1 MNGILDAVSPHALEI
16 VGIGVSLVI
25 GWASTQAARR
35 FGLDI
40 EKRHR
45 DVLHQALMT
54 GARLALAKQLTAAAA
69 IDLIL
74 GYVKTSV
81 PGAVGKLNPPRS
93 VLEGLAKAK
102 LEQVKA
108 EPAFQAGQAI
118 GEAIKQ
124 AVR

>member
-1 MNGILDAVSPHALEI
+1 MNGIIDAVSPHALEI
-16 VGIGVSLVI
+16 MGIGLTFVI

-40 EKRHR
+40 EQRHR
-45 DVLHQALMT
+45 DALHSALMT

-69 IDLIL
+69 VDLIL

-81 PGAVGKLNPPRS
+81 PGAVGKLNPPQS
-93 VLEGLAKAK
+93 VLENLAKSK
-102 LEQVKA
+102 LEQAAV
-108 EPAFQAGQAI
+108 EAGKAI
-118 GEAIKQ
+118 GTQIKN